1 MAEKK
6 NKKDVGLGR
15 GFESLFE
22 DNSPTVSARPQVVF
36 RGEAEDAA
44 LMRKQSDDLYRKDG
58 ARSYVKTPKRSGS

>member
-15 GFESLFE
+15 GFASLLE
-22 DNSPTVSARPQVVF
+22 DNSPSVSSRPQVVF
-36 RGEAEDAA
+36 RGESEDAA
-44 LMRKQSDDLYRKDG
+44 LRKKQSDDLYRKDG